1 MSIPALVE
9 APADGPLLV
18 ARNLRVTFPVDGGHL
33 RAVDGVDIEVRRGET
48 VALVGESG
56 SGKSTLARALM
67 RVYRAEGGRIAFDG
81 TDVSTGSERV
91 VRPTLRRMQMVQ
103 QDPFSSLDPRMTV
116 RQIIYEPL
124 RAAGWHDR
132 GRLRQRSEEMLG
144 EVGLGAEALEQR
156 PSAFSGGQRQRIA
169 IARALAPEP
178 EMLIAD
184 EPLSALDLSVQAQLI
199 NLFADLKERHQVAY
213 LFISHDLMVVNQ
225 IADRVVVLYLGRVVE
240 EGPARA
246 VLSSPLHP
254 YTAALLSA
262 VPGADGPYGG
272 PRLVLDGDP
281 PSPLRRPS
289 GCPFHTRCPFARARC
304 AVEVP
309 ELRPGGDGQ
318 KAACLFPLGSPGH
331 ADEPAGSLRTST
343 VALTLTPR
351 PVPEVPGNVGAA
363 QTASTPELA
372 ERTETADRTENA
384 DGPQTAEATD
394 TPAAVSPGT
403 GGSGAAAAV
412 LARRLGER
420 LVQLVVTVFS
430 VMTLLFFML
439 QLTGNPAD
447 VIAGQNSS
455 PQELAAISAQYGL
468 NRPLAY
474 QYVHFIGMIFTFHFG
489 NSYSNLQPALG
500 LVWARVVPTVGLT
513 LVAMA
518 INLIVSLI
526 LGCLIGAFPRNPLS
540 RVVRAAIFVGQG
552 IPFYVV
558 GLVLVEVFTVSLHL
572 LPSLGDSGLRSW
584 ILPPLTLAWFL
595 APRLTRV
602 TAVNMAAAM
611 DQPYIQVARAGG
623 ARRTGVVLRHAL
635 PNALVGTVAFAGTQV
650 AYLISGTLIVEE
662 IFGWP
667 GLGRLLI
674 DSITQVD
681 FPVVEACV
689 VFIAVYVYVVN
700 AAVDVLLTVI
710 DPRVR
715 RR

>member
-1 MSIPALVE
+1 MSTSTLIE
-9 APADGPLLV
+9 APVDGPLLV
-18 ARNLRVTFPVDGGHL
+18 ARDLRVTFPVEGGHL

-81 TDVSTGSERV
+81 TDVSSGSERL

-116 RQIIYEPL
+116 RQIMYEPL
-124 RAAGWHDR
+124 RAAGWRDAAR
-132 GRLRQRSEEMLG
+132 MRERSEQMLR
-144 EVGLGAEALEQR
+144 EVGLGTEALDQR

-199 NLFADLKERHQVAY
+199 NLFADLKKRHRVAY

-240 EGPARA
+240 EGPAQA
-246 VLSSPLHP
+246 VLSSPMHP

-262 VPGADGPYGG
+262 VPGAEGPYGG
-272 PRLVLDGDP
+272 QRLVLEGDP

-304 AVEVP
+304 ATETPV
-309 ELRPGGDGQ
+309 LRPGGDSQ
-318 KAACLFPLGSPGH
+318 EVACFFPLGPPER
-331 ADEPAGSLRTST
+331 ADG
-343 VALTLTPR
+343 
-351 PVPEVPGNVGAA
+351 
-363 QTASTPELA
+363 TASGGAGTAVAVTLARSRDPDAPEPTSAPLPA
-372 ERTETADRTENA
+372 SAPQATDRTGA
-384 DGPQTAEATD
+384 TEATEAD
-394 TPAAVSPGT
+394 SRTGRSGLPAVRHI
-403 GGSGAAAAV
+403 
-412 LARRLGER
+412 ARMLGER
-420 LVQLVVTVFS
+420 FGQLVVTVFS
-430 VMTLLFFML
+430 VMTVLFFML
-439 QLTGNPAD
+439 QFTGNPAD
-447 VIAGQNSS
+447 VIAGQNSN
-455 PQELAAISAQYGL
+455 PQELAAITAQYGL
-468 NRPLAY
+468 NRPLID
-474 QYVHFIGMIFTFHFG
+474 QYAHFIAMIFSFNFG
-489 NSYSNLQPALG
+489 TSYSNLQPVLG
-500 LVWARVVPTVGLT
+500 LVRARVLPTVGLT
-513 LVAMA
+513 LLAMA
-518 INLIVSLI
+518 INLVISLL
-526 LGCLIGAFPRNPLS
+526 LGCFIGAFPRNRAS
-540 RVVRAAIFVGQG
+540 RAARGAVFVCQG
-552 IPFYVV
+552 IPFYVI
-558 GLVLVEVFTVSLHL
+558 GLVLVEVLTVTLHL
-572 LPSLGDSGLRSW
+572 LPSLGDSGLGSW
-584 ILPPLTLAWFL
+584 ILPALTLAWFL

-611 DQPYIQVARAGG
+611 NQPYIQVARAGG

-635 PNALVGTVAFAGTQV
+635 PNALVGTVSFAGTQV

-667 GLGRLLI
+667 GLGRLLV
-674 DSITQVD
+674 DSITRVD

>member
-1 MSIPALVE
+1 MSTPTLIE

-18 ARNLRVTFPVDGGHL
+18 ARDLRVTFPVEGGHL

-81 TDVSTGSERV
+81 TDVSTGSERL

-116 RQIIYEPL
+116 RQIMYEPL
-124 RAAGWHDR
+124 RAAGWRDR
-132 GRLRQRSEEMLG
+132 GSLRERSEEMLG
-144 EVGLGAEALEQR
+144 EVGLGAEALDQR

-178 EMLIAD
+178 EMVIAD

-240 EGPARA
+240 EGPARS

-272 PRLVLDGDP
+272 PRLVLEGDP

-304 AVEVP
+304 AVEEP
-309 ELRPGGDGQ
+309 ELRPVADSQ
-318 KAACLFPLGSPGH
+318 TVACLFPLGSPQQ
-331 ADEPAGSLRTST
+331 AGDPGGSARTSHG
-343 VALTLTPR
+343 ALAFAPR
-351 PVPEVPGNVGAA
+351 PVPEGPENAGAPETTGAPEPADGTGAA
-363 QTASTPELA
+363 DGALALPLSTG
-372 ERTETADRTENA
+372 RS
-384 DGPQTAEATD
+384 GIS
-394 TPAAVSPGT
+394 AAR
-403 GGSGAAAAV
+403 V
-412 LARRLGER
+412 LARRLAER
-420 LVQLVVTVFS
+420 FVQLVVTVFA
-430 VMTLLFFML
+430 VMTVLFFML
-439 QLTGNPAD
+439 QFTGNPAD
-447 VIAGQNSS
+447 VIAGQNSN

-474 QYVHFIGMIFTFHFG
+474 QYVHFIGMIFSFNFG

-500 LVWARVVPTVGLT
+500 LVWARVLPTVGLT

-526 LGCLIGAFPRNPLS
+526 LGSLIGAFPRNRLS
-540 RVVRAAIFVGQG
+540 QVVRAAIFVGQG

-558 GLVLVEVFTVSLHL
+558 GLVLVEVFTVAWHL
-572 LPSLGDSGLRSW
+572 LPSLGDSGVQSW
-584 ILPPLTLAWFL
+584 ILPAVTLAWFL

-602 TAVNMAAAM
+602 TAVNMTAAM
-611 DQPYIQVARAGG
+611 NQPYIQVARAGG
-623 ARRTGVVLRHAL
+623 ARRAAVVLRHAL

-689 VFIAVYVYVVN
+689 VFIAIYVYVVN

>member
-1 MSIPALVE
+1 MSTSTLIE
-9 APADGPLLV
+9 APVDGPLLV
-18 ARNLRVTFPVDGGHL
+18 ARDLRVTFPVEGGHL

-81 TDVSTGSERV
+81 TDVSSGSERL

-116 RQIIYEPL
+116 RQIMYEPL
-124 RAAGWHDR
+124 RAAGWRDPA
-132 GRLRQRSEEMLG
+132 RLRERSEQMLR
-144 EVGLGAEALEQR
+144 EVGLGTEALDQR

-199 NLFADLKERHQVAY
+199 NLFADLKERHRVAY

-240 EGPARA
+240 EGPAQA
-246 VLSSPLHP
+246 VLSSPMHP

-272 PRLVLDGDP
+272 RRLVLDGDP

-304 AVEVP
+304 ATEAPV
-309 ELRPGGDGQ
+309 LRPAGQSQ
-318 KAACLFPLGSPGH
+318 KAACLFPLGPPDRAHVTVGGGAGTAVAITLAPGQG
-331 ADEPAGSLRTST
+331 ADMPEPISAPAPTSAPQPTDGAGAGDATEAHTIASAGTSRSGLPAVQH
-343 VALTLTPR
+343 VA
-351 PVPEVPGNVGAA
+351 GM
-363 QTASTPELA
+363 
-372 ERTETADRTENA
+372 
-384 DGPQTAEATD
+384 
-394 TPAAVSPGT
+394 
-403 GGSGAAAAV
+403 
-412 LARRLGER
+412 LGER
-420 LVQLVVTVFS
+420 FVQLVLTVFS
-430 VMTLLFFML
+430 VMTVLFFML

-447 VIAGQNSS
+447 VIAGQDSN
-455 PQELAAISAQYGL
+455 PQELAAITAQYGL
-468 NRPLAY
+468 NRPLMD
-474 QYVHFIGMIFTFHFG
+474 QYIHFIGMIFSFNFG
-489 NSYSNLQPALG
+489 TSYSNLQPVLG
-500 LVWARVVPTVGLT
+500 LVRARVLPTVGLT

-518 INLIVSLI
+518 INLIVSLL
-526 LGCLIGAFPRNPLS
+526 LGCLIGAFPRNRIS
-540 RVVRAAIFVGQG
+540 RVARGAIFVCQG

-558 GLVLVEVFTVSLHL
+558 GLVLVEVLTVTLHL
-572 LPSLGDSGLRSW
+572 LPSLGDTGLRSW
-584 ILPPLTLAWFL
+584 ILPALTLAWFL

-611 DQPYIQVARAGG
+611 NQPYIQVARAGG

-635 PNALVGTVAFAGTQV
+635 PNALVGTVSFAGTQV

-667 GLGRLLI
+667 GLGRLLV
-674 DSITQVD
+674 DSITRVD